1 MRTLSDRV
9 KNINPSA
16 TLSLTA
22 KVLEMKKQGIDVV
35 ALNVGEPDFG
45 TPENI
50 CEAAE
55 KAIKAQKT
63 KYTPVAGIPELREA
77 ICAKLKKDNGL
88 EYTPDCVSVGSG
100 AKQSLVNA
108 ILSICQEGDEVIL
121 PTPCWVSYIE
131 MVKLAGAKAVL
142 VKTCEENGFNLD
154 VEAVK
159 AAVTP
164 ATKAILINSPNN
176 PTGAVYPE
184 ATLVKLAE
192 IAKEHDFW
200 IITDEVYEKLI
211 YEGKHV
217 SIASVS
223 EDAKE
228 RTIVINGISKAYS
241 MTGWRIGY
249 AAGPK
254 AVIKAMNALQ
264 GHATSNPNS
273 IAQYAAVEALSG
285 PQDSVETMRQ
295 EFDKRRVYV
304 YNRLCAMDGVSC
316 AMSSGAFYLMP
327 NVSSFY
333 GKKVGDRVIKDS
345 FDMADYLLVSGRIA
359 AVPGDAFEAPEN
371 IRISYSN
378 SMANLEKAMDRMEEA
393 LKAIEK

>member
-1 MRTLSDRV
+1 MRSLSDRV

-50 CEAAE
+50 CEAARR
-55 KAIKAQKT
+55 AIAAQKT
-63 KYTPVAGIPELREA
+63 KYTPVAGIPELRGA
-77 ICAKLKKDNGL
+77 ICEKLKRDNGL
-88 EYTPDCVSVGSG
+88 EYTPDCISVGSG

-108 ILSICQEGDEVIL
+108 VLSICQKGDEVIL

-142 VKTCEENGFNLD
+142 VKTDENKGFDLD
-154 VEAVK
+154 VEAVR

-176 PTGAVYPE
+176 PTGAVYPRETLE
-184 ATLVKLAE
+184 ALAE

-200 IITDEVYEKLI
+200 IIADEVYEKLI
-211 YEGKHV
+211 YEGEHV
-217 SIASVS
+217 SIASLS

-228 RTIVINGISKAYS
+228 RTILINGISKAYS

-249 AAGPK
+249 AAAPK

-273 IAQYAAVEALSG
+273 IAQYAAVEAYNG

-295 EFDKRRVYV
+295 EFARRRRYV
-304 YNRLCAMDGVSC
+304 YDRLCAMDGVSC
-316 AMSSGAFYLMP
+316 AMAKGAFYLMP

-333 GKKVGDRVIKDS
+333 GKKAGDRVIKDS
-345 FDMADYLLVSGRIA
+345 FDMADYLLEVGRIA
-359 AVPGDAFEAPEN
+359 AVPGAAFEAPDN

-378 SMANLEKAMDRMEEA
+378 SMENLTKAMDRMEEA
-393 LKAIEK
+393 LKAVR